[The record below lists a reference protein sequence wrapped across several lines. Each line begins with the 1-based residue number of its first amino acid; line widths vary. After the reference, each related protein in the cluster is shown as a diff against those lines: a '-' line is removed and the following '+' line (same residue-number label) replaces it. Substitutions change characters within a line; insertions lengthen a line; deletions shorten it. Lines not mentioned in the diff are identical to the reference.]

1 MELPDLQAELTAEDM
16 MKVSALDWVI
26 YYPSQRAEA
35 VWQANAIICYF
46 LAVNKLEAARKAF
59 SKVRTATSNLSEIW
73 YFSEL
78 WLGPS
83 DMYLSL
89 FQGAGGVKWNLFLTN
104 HELNDP

>member
-59 SKVRTATSNLSEIW
+59 NKVRTATSNLSEVW

-78 WLGPS
+78 LIGS
-83 DMYLSL
+83 IRYVFIFISRCRRGKVKSLSY
-89 FQGAGGVKWNLFLTN
+89 QS
-104 HELNDP
+104 

>member
-46 LAVNKLEAARKAF
+46 LAVNKLEAAHKAF
-59 SKVRTATSNLSEIW
+59 NKVRTATSNLSKIW

-78 WLGPS
+78 WVHQ
-83 DMYLSL
+83 MCIYLHSKV
-89 FQGAGGVKWNLFLTN
+89 QEGKSEISFLPVTS
-104 HELNDP
+104 